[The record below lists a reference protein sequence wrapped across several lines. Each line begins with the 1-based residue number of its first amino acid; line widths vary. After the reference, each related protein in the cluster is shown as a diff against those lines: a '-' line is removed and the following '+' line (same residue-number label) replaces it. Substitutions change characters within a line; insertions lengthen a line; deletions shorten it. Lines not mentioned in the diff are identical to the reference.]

1 MHKIKD
7 MLSATAIKVNP
18 KYIENPF
25 SISEFLEFIDD
36 ILKENAPLN
45 GVYKATNRLRA
56 VELAKG
62 ILERNMNF
70 KLTDSLVQL
79 LKKPKTIKLVLI
91 TEPWSVDTANILRVL
106 ESIEMA
112 GLGKI
117 QLMIFLRENNSDIT
131 QKILNDTN
139 TPIPRLLVLDRKNE
153 IKWIWGPRTENAE
166 NFLQDLKSKGTDKME
181 QFKLMQEWYV
191 KDNAQS
197 FQEEFESHLT
207 EIFSGL

>member
-1 MHKIKD
+1 
-7 MLSATAIKVNP
+7 MLTETAIKVNP

-25 SISEFLEFIDD
+25 SISEFLEFLED
-36 ILKENAPLN
+36 ILKENSPLN

-56 VELAKG
+56 VELVKG
-62 ILERNMNF
+62 ILDRNINF
-70 KLTDSLVQL
+70 QLTDSLVQL

-91 TEPWSVDTANILRVL
+91 TEPWSIDTANILRTL

-117 QLMIFLRENNSDIT
+117 QLMIFLRENNTDIT

-166 NFLQDLKSKGTDKME
+166 MMLQNLKAKGTDKME

-191 KDNAQS
+191 KDNTKS
-197 FQEEFESHLT
+197 FQKEFEHHVY

>member
-1 MHKIKD
+1 

-36 ILKENAPLN
+36 ILKENTPLN

-91 TEPWSVDTANILRVL
+91 TEPWSIDTANILRVL

-117 QLMIFLRENNSDIT
+117 QLMIFLRENNTDIT

-166 NFLQDLKSKGTDKME
+166 NILQDLKSKGTDKME

-191 KDNAQS
+191 KDHAQS

>member
-1 MHKIKD
+1 
-7 MLSATAIKVNP
+7 MLTEAAVKVNP

-25 SISEFLEFIDD
+25 SISEFLEFLDD
-36 ILKENAPLN
+36 ILKENTTLN
-45 GVYKATNRLRA
+45 SVYKTTNRLRA
-56 VELAKG
+56 VELVKG
-62 ILERNMNF
+62 ILDKNINF
-70 KLTDSLVQL
+70 QLTDSLVQL

-91 TEPWSVDTANILRVL
+91 TEPWSIDTANILRTL

-117 QLMIFLRENNSDIT
+117 QLMIFLRENNTDIT
-131 QKILNDTN
+131 QKILNDIN

-166 NFLQDLKSKGTDKME
+166 IMLQNLKAKGTDKME

-191 KDNAQS
+191 KDNAIS
-197 FQEEFESHLT
+197 FQNEFEHNVN

>member
-1 MHKIKD
+1 
-7 MLSATAIKVNP
+7 MLTEAAVKVNP

-25 SISEFLEFIDD
+25 SISEFLEFLDD
-36 ILKENAPLN
+36 ILKENSTLN
-45 GVYKATNRLRA
+45 SVYKTTNRLRA
-56 VELAKG
+56 VELVKG
-62 ILERNMNF
+62 
-70 KLTDSLVQL
+70 L

-91 TEPWSVDTANILRVL
+91 TEPWSIDTANIIRTL

-117 QLMIFLRENNSDIT
+117 QLMIFLRENNTDIT
-131 QKILNDTN
+131 QKILNDIN

-166 NFLQDLKSKGTDKME
+166 IMLQNLKAKGTDKME

-191 KDNAQS
+191 KDNAIS
-197 FQEEFESHLT
+197 FQNEFEHHVN

>member
-1 MHKIKD
+1 
-7 MLSATAIKVNP
+7 MLSETAIKVNP

-25 SISEFLEFIDD
+25 SITEFLEFIDD
-36 ILKENAPLN
+36 ILNENSPLN
-45 GVYKATNRLRA
+45 DVYKATNRLRA

-91 TEPWSVDTANILRVL
+91 AEPWSIDTANILRVM

-117 QLMIFLRENNSDIT
+117 QLMIFLRENNTDIT

-191 KDNAQS
+191 KDHAQS
-197 FQEEFESHLT
+197 FQEEFESHLH